1 MFGRRVLNLFIFVL
15 LVSGFTGPV
24 YSQLFQNDFA
34 AEPDIDAAAVYDKG
48 KILFTLSMDE
58 KYHITDIKNKFFK
71 IELPE
76 NEYLRIVK
84 VQFPKGVPYADE
96 MVYKGDIKVSV
107 YVKQLKDITEPV
119 TLKFKVGYQVCQEE
133 PQEVCFPPASK
144 DVDVK
149 IAQAFKAVEIKEEAE
164 KPTGIEDLSSKS
176 SATAY
181 KPKGGD
187 WRILFLAALILLAIG
202 LLVGL
207 SGAVGDDGMGD
218 KFAKAVV
225 VLLLLAGGFLFIK
238 ALDIKYYPLKYSQKP
253 IHKAELAWVPTIDE
267 GKEIAKK
274 ENKKIMIDTSAEWCV
289 ACKELEEYTFSDPE
303 VAKALKDYVLVKL
316 DFTKMD
322 EADKKLQK
330 ELKVYGMPTVI
341 FLDSTGKEESR
352 FSGFRNKNQFLS
364 FLGKGS
370 GWFDKLLKLLE
381 QELAKKSLLL
391 FALVFFL
398 GFLASLTPCVYPV
411 IPIVMGYV
419 GSRSGGKKL
428 KGLYLSVFFVLGLA
442 VVYSVFGVIAAMT
455 GSMVGVSFQNPIVVI
470 IISAIFIIMGLSLA
484 GLFEIPVPSSISSKV
499 QSGGGKSEIIGSL
512 LVGGV
517 AGIIAAPCVGPV
529 LIAILSWISQTKDIF
544 LGFWLTFIFSL
555 GLGVIFLLVGTFTG
569 VISAM
574 PKGGGW
580 MNYVKYF
587 FAILLIGGGIYIL
600 DAILPAWLNLLL
612 WGLFLVIISVFIG
625 LLKTLEEYKF
635 KEKVYKFIILILF
648 LIGIFMFYKSL
659 ELKFFTGSAA
669 NQAEVNIA
677 QKAPS
682 V

>member
-1 MFGRRVLNLFIFVL
+1 MSGKRVLNVIILVL
-15 LVSGFTGPV
+15 LLPVFTGPV
-24 YSQLFQNDFA
+24 YGQLFQNDFA
-34 AEPDIDAAAVYDKG
+34 AEPDIDAAVNYEKG
-48 KILFTLSMDE
+48 LILFTLNMGND
-58 KYHITDIKNKFFK
+58 YHITDIKNKFFK

-76 NEYLRIVK
+76 NDYLQIVK
-84 VQFPKGVPYADE
+84 VQFPKGVPYLDE
-96 MVYKGDIKVSV
+96 TVYKGNIEVSV
-107 YVKQLKDITEPV
+107 YVKQLKEITEPV
-119 TLKFKVGYQVCQEE
+119 SLTFTVGYQVCQEK
-133 PQEVCFPPASK
+133 PQEVCFPPSSK
-144 DVDVK
+144 EVK
-149 IAQAFKAVEIKEEAE
+149 VKVTQAFKTPELSEEAE
-164 KPTGIEDLSSKS
+164 KPVGIEDLSAKT
-176 SATAY
+176 SAVSY

-187 WRILFLAALILLAIG
+187 WRILLAAALILLLLG
-202 LLVGL
+202 LFLGL
-207 SGAVGDDGMGD
+207 SNAAGDDDMGP
-218 KFAKAVV
+218 KFAKAIA
-225 VLLLLAGGFLFIK
+225 VLLLLAGGFLFVK
-238 ALDIKYYPLKYSQKP
+238 ALDVKYYPLKYSQKP
-253 IHKAELAWVPTIDE
+253 THKALLTWLPSIEQ
-267 GKEIAKK
+267 GKETAKK

-289 ACKELEEYTFSDPE
+289 ACKELEEYTFSDAD

-316 DFTKMD
+316 DFTKMSV
-322 EADKKLQK
+322 EDKKLQK
-330 ELKVYGMPTVI
+330 DLKVYGMPTVI
-341 FLDSTGKEESR
+341 FLDATGQEERR
-352 FSGFRNKNQFLS
+352 FSGFKDKNDFLG
-364 FLGKGS
+364 FLGKGT
-370 GWFDKLLKLLE
+370 GWFDNLMKLLE

-470 IISAIFIIMGLSLA
+470 IIAAIFIIMGLSLA

-499 QSGGGKSEIIGSL
+499 QSGSGKSEIIGSL

-612 WGLFLVIISVFIG
+612 WGLFLVLISVFIG
-625 LLKTLEEYKF
+625 LLKINEEYKF
-635 KEKVYKFIILILF
+635 KEKIYKFLVLILF
-648 LIGIFMFYKSL
+648 LIGIFMFSKSM
-659 ELKFFTGSAA
+659 EMKFFTASAA
-669 NQAEVNIA
+669 GQTEVTNT
-677 QKAPS
+677 K
-682 V
+682 